1 MKGLLFLL
9 LASVAAN
16 VSAADAAGRALEG
29 HEMPSLVL
37 PVIEC
42 TSEAPCGMCMGD
54 CDNDNDCMDGL
65 ICYQKLGRAQ
75 SEEEAMVPGK

>member
-9 LASVAAN
+9 LASVAAD
-16 VSAADAAGRALEG
+16 VSVADAAGRALEG

-37 PVIEC
+37 PVILC

-54 CDNDNDCMDGL
+54 CDTDSDCMDGL